1 MRDELKQVSIRLIEM
16 PPLMSDRPMDSPRA
30 AAKVMAEFL
39 QTMDREL
46 FCVVNL
52 RNDLKP
58 INMNI
63 VSVGALNYSLV
74 HPRELMK
81 SAVLSN
87 AASIMMFHNHPTG
100 NLNPSKEDVRVTDRM
115 NKVCEIMG
123 ISLMDHLIIGHDME
137 VYSFREHG
145 QLQIPELNYIDDVN
159 QLDLKNAHVAEPVK
173 EMGAKI
179 KSKPKPTRDS
189 MSL

>member
-1 MRDELKQVSIRLIEM
+1 MSYELKQVSIRMVEQ
-16 PPLMSDRPMDSPRA
+16 PPLIGDRAMDSPRA
-30 AAKVMAEFL
+30 AVRVMADFL

-87 AASIMMFHNHPTG
+87 AASIMLLHNHPSGKVT
-100 NLNPSKEDVRVTDRM
+100 PSKEDVRVTDRI
-115 NKVCEIMG
+115 NRVCEIMG
-123 ISLMDHLIIGHDME
+123 ISLTDHLIVGHDRE
-137 VYSFREHG
+137 VYSFREHDK
-145 QLQIPELNYIDDVN
+145 LQISDLVYIDDAD
-159 QLDLKNAHVAEPVK
+159 QIDLRHSQVAESAQENIGK
-173 EMGAKI
+173 TQK
-179 KSKPKPTRDS
+179 KKRDD